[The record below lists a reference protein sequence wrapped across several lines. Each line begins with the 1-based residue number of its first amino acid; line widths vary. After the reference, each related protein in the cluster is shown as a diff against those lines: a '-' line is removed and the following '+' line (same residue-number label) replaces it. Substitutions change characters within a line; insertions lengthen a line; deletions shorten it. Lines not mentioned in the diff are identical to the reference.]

1 MRKTLSVRLHS
12 LSRAC
17 AERLAH
23 PPTEAVTALFE
34 TPPIPGTD
42 MDSIAQYNWD
52 TILGPRHASTLAAIA
67 AAGTAVAVDPRVY
80 LTTQG
85 LLERE
90 IVVDVDSPRA
100 SRRQGT
106 SSVGGS
112 GGEETPKKEQAKKGR
127 TPRKSSGLAPA
138 PSSSGVTADGV
149 ETPVKRGRGRPRK
162 SVAVPPPLPAS
173 TSGKPVLVVQ
183 GSRKPA
189 AAVEGEVMEVDAKE
203 QGKEELVVGEEVVFA
218 EAVTVEEGAG
228 ERQVV
233 QLPVEDVPEGEG
245 AQGWLGRAT
254 GAFWR
259 VVGY

>member
-1 MRKTLSVRLHS
+1 
-12 LSRAC
+12 
-17 AERLAH
+17 
-23 PPTEAVTALFE
+23 
-34 TPPIPGTD
+34 

-80 LTTQG
+80 LTTKG

-138 PSSSGVTADGV
+138 PSSSAATATDAV

-162 SVAVPPPLPAS
+162 SVAVPPLPAS

-183 GSRKPA
+183 GTRKPA
-189 AAVEGEVMEVDAKE
+189 AAVEGEAMEVDAE
-203 QGKEELVVGEEVVFA
+203 ARGKEELMVGEEVVFA
-218 EAVTVEEGAG
+218 EAVTVEEDGAG

-233 QLPVEDVPEGEG
+233 QLPVEDAPVGEG

-254 GAFWR
+254 GVFWR